1 MTNGRKPAMPRAAKP
16 LNLEGIALHDAK
28 LFSLIFLGAS
38 FVHVLFRVFYIPIV
52 DPPLS
57 FSSIV
62 DVILFGVTLVLLLS
76 AVFDLLISIFFHFR
90 NRLRKM
96 T

>member
-1 MTNGRKPAMPRAAKP
+1 MPRAPKP

-38 FVHVLFRVFYIPIV
+38 AVHVLFRVFYIPIV
-52 DPPLS
+52 DPPLW
-57 FSSIV
+57 FSSTI
-62 DVILFGVTLVLLLS
+62 DVLLSSATLVLLVA
-76 AVFDLLISIFFHFR
+76 AVLDLLISLFFHFR

>member
-1 MTNGRKPAMPRAAKP
+1 MSNGRKPAMSRAPKP

-38 FVHVLFRVFYIPIV
+38 AIHVLFRVFYIPIV
-52 DPPLS
+52 DPPLW
-57 FSSIV
+57 FSSTV
-62 DVILFGVTLVLLLS
+62 DVILFSVTFVLLLA
-76 AVFDLLISIFFHFR
+76 AVFDLLISVFFHFR

-96 T
+96 V